1 MSRKRKPSA
10 LPRRPW
16 YGPDKLRA
24 AFMAG
29 QGASAGEIAKAI
41 GGTSADRVRAMLRV
55 HGISLMREK
64 GGEDI
69 LFVRW
74 KVADRETLNRAADH
88 LDRDP
93 GDLAALIVRRA
104 LEKPSLVKELVH
116 ELDVV

>member
-1 MSRKRKPSA
+1 MSQKRRYAA

-41 GGTSADRVRAMLRV
+41 GGTTGPRVRAMLRV
-55 HGISLMREK
+55 HGIPMLREA
-64 GGEDI
+64 GNEDI
-69 LFVRW
+69 LQIRW
-74 KVADRETLNRAADH
+74 KIGDRERLNAAADQ

-93 GDLAALIVRRA
+93 GELAALIIRRV
-104 LEKPSLVKELVH
+104 LERKMISELVH

>member
-1 MSRKRKPSA
+1 MSRKRRPPA

-24 AFMAG
+24 AYMAG

-41 GGTSADRVRAMLRV
+41 GGTTADRIRAMLRV
-55 HGISLMREK
+55 HGIPLMREK

-74 KVADRETLNRAADH
+74 KVSDRERLNRAADV
-88 LDRDP
+88 LDREP
-93 GDLAALIVRRA
+93 GELAALIVRRA
-104 LEKPSLVKELVH
+104 LERPNLIKELVH